1 VKSVEELIQQYNLQP
16 HPEGGYYASTYQAS
30 LRLSKEALPNRFTG
44 DRPVSTAILFLLEQG
59 DFSAFHRIQSDECWH
74 FYEGGP
80 LNLHCISPEG
90 DYRLIELGRN
100 ANGHYQYIVPAGDWF
115 AAEPQSHVPYC
126 LVGCTVSP
134 GFHFDELELAEKNQL
149 IEQYPSCQKLIER
162 LCRK

>member
-1 VKSVEELIQQYNLQP
+1 VKGVQKLIQQYHLQP

-30 LRLSKEALPNRFTG
+30 LRINKDVLPESFSG
-44 DRPVSTAILFLLEQG
+44 ERPISTAIYFLLEQG

-90 DYRLIELGRN
+90 TYRLIELGRES
-100 ANGHYQYIVPAGDWF
+100 ACHYQYIVPAGDWF
-115 AAEPQSHVPYC
+115 AAEPQHNVPYC

-134 GFHFDELELAEKNQL
+134 GFHFDELELAEKKQL
-149 IEQYPSCQKLIER
+149 TEQYPFHQALIER